1 MNTKQYV
8 VVVNGVVESIA
19 SFGTS
24 NLYAK
29 NQRKDG
35 NSVLLRLA
43 MVPDF
48 VAFEAENNAYWE
60 RYALHCDDWIKQDKA
75 HAQAVWDAVTL

>member
-1 MNTKQYV
+1 MQDTRQYT

-29 NQRKDG
+29 NQRIDG
-35 NSVLLRLA
+35 HKVGLHLA
-43 MVPDF
+43 TVNDL
-48 VAFEAENNAYWE
+48 AALEAVNNAYWT
-60 RYALHCDDWIKQDKA
+60 RFPFVSKLTAWWTDH
-75 HAQAVWDAVTL
+75 V